1 MAGEWSWAKAF
12 SLAFAVGIR
21 PCTGA
26 FLVLLFGYTLGLY
39 WAGIAATFV
48 MAIGTF
54 ITVATIASVA
64 VYSRKL
70 ALKLSNGRQE
80 WLGRIGFVLRMGG
93 GIAIACFGVLLFLV
107 IYLVPHGARQVA
119 ILGQQLAGRLR
130 RN

>member
-1 MAGEWSWAKAF
+1 VAGEWSWTKAF

-26 FLVLLFGYTLGLY
+26 FLVLLFGYSLGLY

-54 ITVATIASVA
+54 LTVATIAAIA

-70 ALKLSNGRQE
+70 ALWLSSGRHE
-80 WLGRIGFVLRMGG
+80 WLARVGFLLRRGG
-93 GIAIACFGVLLFLV
+93 GIAIACVGVLLFL
-107 IYLVPHGARQVA
+107 AS
-119 ILGQQLAGRLR
+119 LGGQPTMM
-130 RN
+130 